1 MFDDNLTGMTGME
14 APALDGGNA
23 PVVRYQDLHR
33 ASSPASAGAPALDTQ
48 RSYAPEVIEA
58 AEEISEIGYSPLEVP
73 DYVAPYYGAA
83 QGGYGVSGM
92 TYADVQKL
100 PTLARN
106 SSNKSLVATLQGLL
120 VTRGHM
126 TDADLATKSSPT
138 GGMGY
143 FGDKTERAVK
153 AAQRIN
159 FLPDTGVV
167 DTETWAALYG
177 VTTPAEDALTRAG
190 EAESKRDTAK
200 TPTTK
205 TQRSAAASGTG
216 SFLDSFNISLGF
228 KPDPKQKFEVSNQD
242 TKALGEGP
250 DWGKIALW
258 GGVAVAGIAVTV
270 LVVRAVSSKE

>member
-1 MFDDNLTGMTGME
+1 VFDDNLTGMTGME

-92 TYADVQKL
+92 TYADVQRL
-100 PTLARN
+100 PRLAKG
-106 SSNKSLVATLQGLL
+106 SSDRGNVALLQSALVSKGY
-120 VTRGHM
+120 M
-126 TDADLATKSSPT
+126 TEGDAKT
-138 GGMGY
+138 GPGV

-177 VTTPAEDALTRAG
+177 VTTPSEDALTRAG

-200 TPTTK
+200 TPATK
-205 TQRSAAASGTG
+205 TQRGAVASGTG